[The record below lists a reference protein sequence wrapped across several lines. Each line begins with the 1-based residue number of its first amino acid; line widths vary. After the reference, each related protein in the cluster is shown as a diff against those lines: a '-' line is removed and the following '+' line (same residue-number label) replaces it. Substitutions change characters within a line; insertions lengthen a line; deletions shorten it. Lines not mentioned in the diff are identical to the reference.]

1 MEVLSPRTEFR
12 GPLPPQRP
20 PRVNN
25 YTRLWTRYPLVG
37 DVPVLLRWQHVAFTV
52 GPAVDGRRSLAIKE
66 EQGGSSSVRGLWE
79 RYLATRDERIKRQLV
94 CHYLPLVE
102 FLSVRI
108 GRGVDASLRP
118 DLYSFAAMGLMD
130 AIERFRPDYGVRFE
144 TYGSRRIRGAIA
156 DGIRSM
162 KWLPR
167 GADRSP
173 GRVIETIVPLD
184 FQTAQTDVGKKLQ
197 ETLADP
203 LERPTDEEVDIEAD
217 HEEVQD
223 ALGSLPARERFIVRE
238 HYYRRRPLAAI
249 GKDLGVTESR
259 VCQLHRRALRLLESE
274 LLERLSA

>member
-1 MEVLSPRTEFR
+1 MR
-12 GPLPPQRP
+12 
-20 PRVNN
+20 
-25 YTRLWTRYPLVG
+25 
-37 DVPVLLRWQHVAFTV
+37 
-52 GPAVDGRRSLAIKE
+52 E
-66 EQGGSSSVRGLWE
+66 EQGGPNSVRGLWE
-79 RYLATRDERIKRQLV
+79 RYLATKDQRTKQKLV

-102 FLSVRI
+102 FLSVRL
-108 GRGVDASLRP
+108 GRGVDVSLRP

-130 AIERFRPDYGVRFE
+130 AIERYRPDLGVRFE

-167 GADRSP
+167 GADRRP
-173 GRVIETIVPLD
+173 GRVIEAIVPMD
-184 FQTAQTDVGKKLQ
+184 FQTAKTSVGKKLHD
-197 ETLADP
+197 TLADP
-203 LERPTDEEVDIEAD
+203 LEPAPTEDVELEAD

-223 ALGSLPARERFIVRE
+223 ALTTLPARERFVVRE
-238 HYYRRRPLAAI
+238 YYYRRRPLAAI

>member
-1 MEVLSPRTEFR
+1 
-12 GPLPPQRP
+12 
-20 PRVNN
+20 
-25 YTRLWTRYPLVG
+25 
-37 DVPVLLRWQHVAFTV
+37 LLRWQHGTLALLVLQAM
-52 GPAVDGRRSLAIKE
+52 GRRSPAMKE
-66 EQGGSSSVRGLWE
+66 KQEGSTTSVRGLWE
-79 RYLATRDERIKRQLV
+79 RYLATRDQRTKQLLV

-102 FLSVRI
+102 FLSVRL

-130 AIERFRPDYGVRFE
+130 AIERFRPDFGVRFE
-144 TYGSRRIRGAIA
+144 TYGSRRIKGAIA

-167 GADRSP
+167 GADRRP
-173 GRVIETIVPLD
+173 GRVIETIVPMD
-184 FQTAQTDVGKKLQ
+184 FQTAQTKVGKKLQ

-203 LERPTDEEVDIEAD
+203 LEPATEEEVELEAD

-223 ALGSLPARERFIVRE
+223 ALDGLPPRERFVVRE

-249 GKDLGVTESR
+249 SRDLGVTESR
-259 VCQLHRRALRLLESE
+259 VCQLHRRALRMIESE

>member
-1 MEVLSPRTEFR
+1 ME
-12 GPLPPQRP
+12 
-20 PRVNN
+20 
-25 YTRLWTRYPLVG
+25 
-37 DVPVLLRWQHVAFTV
+37 
-52 GPAVDGRRSLAIKE
+52 E
-66 EQGGSSSVRGLWE
+66 EQGGISVRALWE
-79 RYLATRDERIKRQLV
+79 RYLATRDQRDKQQLV

-102 FLSVRI
+102 FLSVRL
-108 GRGVDASLRP
+108 GTGVDASVRP

-130 AIERFRPDYGVRFE
+130 AIERYRPDVGVRFE

-167 GADRSP
+167 GADRRA
-173 GRVIETIVPLD
+173 GRVIEAIVPID
-184 FQTAQTDVGKKLQ
+184 FQTAKTRVGKKLQ

-203 LERPTDEEVDIEAD
+203 LEPAPTEDVELEAD

-223 ALGSLPARERFIVRE
+223 ALGKLPTRERFVVRE

-259 VCQLHRRALRLLESE
+259 VSQLHRRALRLLESE
-274 LLERLSA
+274 LLDRLSA